1 MNPSMISGLPIQLGI
16 RLALDAV
23 SYSNPVPEWFD
34 PIRIHYAAKQTTI
47 EAKIRGYLNGK
58 RPKPPFGILVP
69 KRSGTMKLWSVPTV
83 NDQIILQT
91 CVSSIAEILD
101 KKCVDEKHVFSY
113 RYNRDPNRIALVEDQ
128 ISAWG
133 RFQNETNQRCKS
145 SDCMLQIDLEDAFG
159 HIDRNRFAE
168 FLRRTV
174 PDSIVSD
181 LLERLLNAFATG
193 KGLPLVN
200 DSIFFLGNAYLSE
213 VDHIISNHTT
223 NYIRFV
229 DDYRIFDSSRGA
241 LEALLTK
248 ISSDLKTAGFAI
260 NADKVKVG
268 TGQEYLDAISQLK
281 YSTKNVE
288 VGYVATVIFRDIV
301 TPKHLVTVI
310 EQTLD
315 APDIRLNEGLG
326 RFQLA
331 ALRKMRLNA
340 AVADLANFQ
349 STPSES
355 FSELLSTNLAIVE
368 KISRLLKGYATAQS
382 ELWRSIWLLYLRRDI
397 SDSAISDTRLRAQF
411 QDTVASI
418 ASSPTAAPVVR
429 WWARGITSERLDSD
443 IELLHELD
451 YVEQGALC
459 CGARNA

>member
-1 MNPSMISGLPIQLGI
+1 L
-16 RLALDAV
+16 
-23 SYSNPVPEWFD
+23 PEWFD
-34 PIRIHYAAKQTTI
+34 PITIQYAAKQTAI
-47 EAKIRGYLNGK
+47 EAKIQGYLNGEK
-58 RPKPPFGILVP
+58 PKPPFNILVP
-69 KRSGTMKLWSVPTV
+69 KRSGATKLWSLPTV

-113 RYNRDPNRIALVEDQ
+113 RYNRDPNRLALVEDQ

-133 RFQNETNQRCKS
+133 RFQNETNRRCKS

-174 PDSIVSD
+174 PDSGVSD
-181 LLERLLNAFATG
+181 LLEQLLNAFAIG
-193 KGLPLVN
+193 NGLPLVN

-241 LEALLTK
+241 LESLLTK
-248 ISSDLKTAGFAI
+248 ISFDLKNAGFAI
-260 NADKVKVG
+260 NTDKVKVG

-281 YSTKNVE
+281 YSTRNVE
-288 VGYVATVIFRDIV
+288 VGYVTTVIFRDIV
-301 TPKHLVTVI
+301 TPQELVALI

-315 APDIRLNEGLG
+315 APDERLNEGLG

-331 ALRKMRLNA
+331 ALRRMRLNA

-368 KISRLLKGYATAQS
+368 KVSRLLKHYSTVKTES
-382 ELWRSIWLLYLRRDI
+382 WRSIWLLYLRQDI
-397 SDSAISDTRLRAQF
+397 SDSSISDARLRAQF

-418 ASSPTAAPVVR
+418 ASSSTAAPAVR
-429 WWARGITSERLDSD
+429 SWARGISSKHLDSE

-459 CGARNA
+459 CGVGNA